1 MWTCGI
7 DIATQQATPA
17 THKIAC
23 SALGD
28 RPAAV
33 CAAACEAS
41 TAGPPSLGARR
52 RSIGTN
58 GSIASAHT
66 TPTAM
71 CVIRHPSALTKCCR
85 SGGQITPP
93 I

>member
-7 DIATQQATPA
+7 AIATQQATPA
-17 THKIAC
+17 THNIAC
-23 SALGD
+23 SALGE

-33 CAAACEAS
+33 CAAALKAS
-41 TAGPPSLGARR
+41 AAAPPSLGARR
-52 RSIGTN
+52 RTIGTN
-58 GSIASAHT
+58 GSMASAHT
-66 TPTAM
+66 APTAI
-71 CVIRHPSALTKCCR
+71 CVARQPSTLTKCCR